1 MCEIILIYLIVK
13 EMNKIFIFSIGVSC
27 LLLNLISCNDDLPTS
42 DMQMDCQSQL
52 ETKSLVASNDTILKD
67 CK

>member
-1 MCEIILIYLIVK
+1 
-13 EMNKIFIFSIGVSC
+13 MNKIFIFSIGVSC

-42 DMQMDCQSQL
+42 DMQMDCQSKL